1 MRLFIDE
8 EKTVALSEQVA
19 ELNEILKKIGSD
31 AKIEKLAYGTVLIIS
46 KPLKNPK
53 NAGRKEAD
61 SAVMKISMVRE
72 LIKELGAEGAAKELG
87 MTKQSMYRRIKRNEL
102 AGREY
107 F

>member
-1 MRLFIDE
+1 
-8 EKTVALSEQVA
+8 
-19 ELNEILKKIGSD
+19 
-31 AKIEKLAYGTVLIIS
+31 
-46 KPLKNPK
+46 
-53 NAGRKEAD
+53 
-61 SAVMKISMVRE
+61 MKISMVRE

>member
-1 MRLFIDE
+1 MRFFLDE
-8 EKTVALSEQVA
+8 EKTVALSEQVD

-31 AKIEKLAYGTVLIIS
+31 AKIEKLAYGTVLTIS
-46 KPLKNPK
+46 KPLKNP
-53 NAGRKEAD
+53 NN
-61 SAVMKISMVRE
+61 SVSMVRE